1 MMQGGVGLMY
11 INKKINIFAGER
23 EMSGENGF
31 TIIEVLIAISIFAIG
46 LLAVA
51 ALQITAFQGNRV
63 GDELTKATM
72 LAQMQV
78 EAVKGAD
85 FNTATLA
92 PGNYVDANNP
102 IDETGAAGGRFTR
115 TWTITNNTTFSRL
128 ITVTVGWTSMGVGGG
143 GGNRSVVMS
152 TLTRGGGF

>member
-1 MMQGGVGLMY
+1 MLY
-11 INKKINIFAGER
+11 INKKIHIFSGER

-31 TIIEVLIAISIFAIG
+31 TLIEVLIAISIFAIG

-51 ALQITAFQGNRV
+51 ALQITAFRSNRV

-78 EAVKGAD
+78 EALKGAD
-85 FNTATLA
+85 FNSATLVA
-92 PGNYVDANNP
+92 GNYVDANNP
-102 IDETGAAGGRFTR
+102 IDETGANGGRFTR
-115 TWTITNNTTFSRL
+115 TWTITNNTTFSRRVD
-128 ITVTVGWTSMGVGGG
+128 VTVGWSTMEAVGIG